1 MWAILLR
8 SLDKV
13 KEDSTIKKGSDSQF
27 FEKIITVFWEKINR
41 CYMVQFISNKKIY
54 KKNNSKITVV
64 APPGAIDR
72 SPCGTGTS
80 ARVAQLFT
88 KGKLKLNQKFHNE
101 GPLGTKFIGKV
112 ISSKMENKIL
122 YIRPQVSGRA
132 YITGINE
139 IILDKNDPIQNGFRV
154 GSKGKL

>member
-1 MWAILLR
+1 
-8 SLDKV
+8 
-13 KEDSTIKKGSDSQF
+13 
-27 FEKIITVFWEKINR
+27 
-41 CYMVQFISNKKIY
+41 MVQFISNKKIN
-54 KKNNSKITVV
+54 KKNSSKTTVV

-88 KGKLKLNQKFHNE
+88 KGKLKLNKKFHNE
-101 GPLGTKFIGKV
+101 GPLGTKFIGKA
-112 ISSKMENKIL
+112 ISCTMENKNL
-122 YIRPQVSGRA
+122 YIRPQISGRA
-132 YITGINE
+132 YITGINQ